1 MNPLSAC
8 AFGVACAILI
18 SVIRHLRP
26 EYASAAAAVAG
37 AAVEVS
43 GSDVL
48 LAVAPDGRA
57 LIRRGREGLR

>member
-26 EYASAAAAVAG
+26 EYAPAAAA
-37 AAVEVS
+37 
-43 GSDVL
+43 L
-48 LAVAPDGRA
+48 LKTAQGVMQ
-57 LIRRGREGLR
+57 